1 MSDSNNGQILRKA
14 GLRVTP
20 FRVKVLDI
28 FQSHTHAA
36 VKNQDLEAQL
46 GPHDRITLYRT
57 LRSFEEK
64 QIIHRVTDGSNDLKY
79 ALCHQDCEVHR
90 DSVNHP
96 HFLCNDCGR
105 TYCLDSIGELAIN
118 IPENYKINSI
128 QVALSGVCDQCN

>member
-1 MSDSNNGQILRKA
+1 MSDSNNGEILRKA

-20 FRVKVLDI
+20 FRVKVLNI
-28 FQSHTHAA
+28 FQSYTHAA
-36 VKNQDLEAQL
+36 VKNQDLEEQL

-64 QIIHRVTDGSNDLKY
+64 KIIHRVTDESNDMKY

-90 DSVNHP
+90 DSINHP

-105 TYCLDSIGELAIN
+105 TYCLDSFGELAIN

-128 QVALSGVCDQCN
+128 QVALSGVCAQCN